1 MCLELSKNRFHQVLA
16 VRTNQIW
23 QEKLPLSS
31 SSHPGNC
38 CSWLKGEGKL
48 CSHLKPP
55 PDGFGD
61 ENSVLVLRP
70 SKRKSSVESF
80 ILKSPECHRAACAG
94 LIHASLQ
101 GPRGDLVFLSG
112 GGERGDYLLINPG
125 LIPTR
130 SLSLP
135 REVTGARAGSAGA
148 QLGVTT
154 Q

>member
-1 MCLELSKNRFHQVLA
+1 MPQ
-16 VRTNQIW
+16 
-23 QEKLPLSS
+23 
-31 SSHPGNC
+31 
-38 CSWLKGEGKL
+38 
-48 CSHLKPP
+48 
-55 PDGFGD
+55 
-61 ENSVLVLRP
+61 NS
-70 SKRKSSVESF
+70 
-80 ILKSPECHRAACAG
+80 CAG

-154 Q
+154 QENPSLWGAPGVGMLQEAKWALSKAAWGQSWELTLHPPGAEHPPSRGNAAREPLCSTSPTPGIVPESGQSLAKDTGGRGRI